1 MVSMKIVFDDAK
13 LAMEG
18 LSKAEILQPI
28 DEHFNRCGATKTAEG
43 EYCQD
48 GSKSLCNFELL
59 ITDIIMKKP
68 ELIEAMDEW
77 LLDVDGDVEDCI
89 EEAYSWYEER
99 RRVV

>member
-13 LAMEG
+13 LAMAG
-18 LSKAEILQPI
+18 LSKAELLKPI
-28 DEHFNRCGATKTAEG
+28 DAHFEKCGATKLGEG
-43 EYCQD
+43 EYSQD

-59 ITDIIMKKP
+59 ITDIIMNNP
-68 ELIEAMDEW
+68 EKIELLAEW

-99 RRVV
+99 KRVG